1 MESFL
6 SYKKTLDNFFSNI
19 SYLYNGDAISSIDS
33 SYSEIKEYSCLSTK
47 FIIDVISNIYKESYE
62 LMVEKSKLVSIS
74 DKMLNEYLLKINWID
89 FFKEYCDITKNYIF
103 CGEKMKKH
111 FKSLFTNQ
119 YKFLPDY
126 FSAIG
131 DSAYFNPYIIENEGD
146 SIIYITDGGIQ
157 SLVYIIQNMDY
168 EVEKISDTEW
178 KHIMNYNLYNCDYNS
193 CKLVIK
199 DLIKLRNDKINSI
212 IF

>member
-6 SYKKTLDNFFSNI
+6 AYKKTLDTFFSNI

-33 SYSEIKEYSCLSTK
+33 SYSEIKEYPCLSTK
-47 FIIDVISNIYKESYE
+47 FIINVVSNIYKESYE
-62 LMVEKSKLVSIS
+62 LMVEKSKVISIS
-74 DKMLNEYLLKINWID
+74 DKILDEYLLKMTWID
-89 FFKEYCDITKNYIF
+89 FFKEYCNITKNYIF
-103 CGEKMKKH
+103 CGEKMKRH
-111 FKSLFTNQ
+111 FRALSDPSKI
-119 YKFLPDY
+119 LPDY

-131 DSAYFNPYIIENEGD
+131 NSAYFNPYITENEGE
-146 SIIYITDGGIQ
+146 SIIYIADGGIQ
-157 SLVYIIQNMDY
+157 SLVYGIQNMDY
-168 EVEKISDTEW
+168 SVEKVSENEW
-178 KHIMNYNLYNCDYNS
+178 KHIMNYKLYNCNYNS